1 MASTE
6 ERLQDLRN
14 RKSRSEIGGGQ
25 ERIDRQHKKGKMTAR
40 ERIEILLDEGTFQE
54 IDALVEHRCRD
65 FGMDN
70 DIIPGDG
77 VVTGH
82 GSING
87 RQVFTFAQDFTAYG
101 GSLGEMHGLKICKVL
116 DMALKTGRPVI
127 GLNDSGGARIK
138 KELHLWQLC

>member
-25 ERIDRQHKKGKMTAR
+25 ERIDRQHQKGKMTAR
-40 ERIEILLDEGTFQE
+40 ERIEVLLDEGTFKE

-101 GSLGEMHGLKICKVL
+101 G
-116 DMALKTGRPVI
+116 
-127 GLNDSGGARIK
+127 
-138 KELHLWQLC
+138 

>member
-127 GLNDSGGARIK
+127 GLNDSGGARIQ
-138 KELHLWQLC
+138 EGVASLGS